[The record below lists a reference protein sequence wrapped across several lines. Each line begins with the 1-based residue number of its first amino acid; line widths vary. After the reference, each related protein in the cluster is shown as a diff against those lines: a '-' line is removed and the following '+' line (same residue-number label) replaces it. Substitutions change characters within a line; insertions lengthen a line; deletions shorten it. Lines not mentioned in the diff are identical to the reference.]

1 MKKHVIPGIVV
12 ILIAI
17 IILVVSFVTD
27 AATDVV
33 NDSMEFEDR
42 YNAITAMQYEIVVAI
57 YAVMLCP
64 YGIATGLVAYLSV
77 TRKEVSKGY
86 ALLAI
91 AGFVLIAA
99 GMIALSVAYYVFSC
113 RYIMLWMLT
122 SWYFTGLLFPL
133 FVSAILYLV
142 QKRQGVVRDG

>member
-27 AATDVV
+27 AVTDVV
-33 NDSMEFEDR
+33 NDSMEFEDQ

-64 YGIATGLVAYLSV
+64 YGIATGLVAFLSV
-77 TRKEVSKGY
+77 TRKEVPKGY

-142 QKRQGVVRDG
+142 QKCQGVVRDG